1 VKHASHLHW
10 IIGIGLYRKNDDNT
24 GRIIITDALA
34 LKDVLKIT

>member
-10 IIGIGLYRKNDDNT
+10 ILGIGLYQKNNDNT
-24 GRIIITDALA
+24 GRIIITDAVP